1 MKSCIKRKD
10 FSLKEMSKLK
20 PNPTSEDYFYVSKF
34 EDLNDF
40 SLTIYFGKEESV
52 KILNASLS
60 WKEANTKEIF
70 KTDKKSELESKIT
83 EILESESY
91 MFHKIFGKPNKI
103 KSLELKDKPNA
114 FGESYALFKLEEIN
128 NSWDIDADW
137 IIYKLIEG
145 KVFKDELSESQLD
158 GLYNFLSK
166 TKVDVYNLVSHNE
179 TNMKTLKETLNSF
192 ETAEDI
198 SSALELVFSR

>member
-20 PNPTSEDYFYVSKF
+20 PHPTSEDYFYVSKF
-34 EDLNDF
+34 EDMNDF
-40 SLTIYFGKEESV
+40 SLTIYFGKEAGVEL
-52 KILNASLS
+52 LNASLS
-60 WKEANTKEIF
+60 WKEAKTKEIF

-91 MFHKIFGKPNKI
+91 MFHKILGKPNKI

-128 NSWDIDADW
+128 NSWNIDADW
-137 IIYKLIEG
+137 IVYKLMED
-145 KVFKDELSESQLD
+145 KCFKEELSESQLD
-158 GLYNFLSK
+158 GLYDFLSK
-166 TKVDVYNLVSHNE
+166 TKVDVYNLASSDE
-179 TNMKTLKETLNSF
+179 TNMKTLGETLNSF

>member
-20 PNPTSEDYFYVSKF
+20 PNPNSKDYFYVSKF
-34 EDLNDF
+34 EDMNDF
-40 SLTIYFGKEESV
+40 SLTIYFGKEKGVEL
-52 KILNASLS
+52 LNASLS
-60 WKEANTKEIF
+60 WKEAKTKEIF

-91 MFHKIFGKPNKI
+91 MFNKILGKLNKI

-128 NSWDIDADW
+128 KSWNIDADW
-137 IIYKLIEG
+137 IVYKLMEG
-145 KVFKDELSESQLD
+145 KCFKEELSESQLD
-158 GLYNFLSK
+158 GLYDFLSK
-166 TKVDVYNLVSHNE
+166 TKVDVYNLASSDE
-179 TNMKTLKETLNSF
+179 TNMKTLRETLNSF